1 MRTVTRCL
9 LLVATLAATTLTAQT
24 QPSPLT
30 RTLSSLSGDAF
41 MAHIRYLS
49 DDALEGRAPGT
60 RGGDLAA
67 KYVAAQF
74 ERLGLLPAGD
84 SGSWYHRIPIITH
97 DPTPTL
103 TVTSTP
109 SMPLTYKTDYAV
121 WSMRNDTLSTAN
133 APLVFA
139 GYGTTA
145 PEYGWADFEGVDV
158 KGKII
163 VVLVNDPGLRDTTIF
178 KGKELTYYGRWTY
191 KIEEAARQGAAGIL
205 MVHTDESATYGW
217 NTVVGSW
224 TGEQVRLEEPATS
237 LAFAGWV
244 TESAAR
250 RLLSTAGQ
258 DLDVLSAAAV
268 KRGFRALPLN
278 VTLNASIRSRIARSE
293 TVNVMARRPGTGA
306 HRAEAVLVGGHY
318 DHLGFGPPING
329 DSIYN
334 GAVDNASGVAGIL
347 TMAEGFVRGG
357 IRTDRS
363 VIFTAFGAEE
373 SGLLGSSAYVARP
386 TIPLKQIAAVI
397 NIDGLELLGRLRD
410 IGALGRDQ
418 SSLGASFA
426 RAAAA
431 EQMKVTSDPSAAER
445 GYFFRSDHFPF
456 VKAGIPALSLE
467 GGDDFVGKPAG
478 WGKAQHDA
486 YNSDRYH
493 QPADQMIPEY
503 GPAGAIQELR
513 VLSRVVIS
521 AANAPAQPTWS
532 AGSEFREAGAARLK

>member
-1 MRTVTRCL
+1 
-9 LLVATLAATTLTAQT
+9 
-24 QPSPLT
+24 
-30 RTLSSLSGDAF
+30 
-41 MAHIRYLS
+41 
-49 DDALEGRAPGT
+49 
-60 RGGDLAA
+60 
-67 KYVAAQF
+67 
-74 ERLGLLPAGD
+74 
-84 SGSWYHRIPIITH
+84 
-97 DPTPTL
+97 
-103 TVTSTP
+103 
-109 SMPLTYKTDYAV
+109 
-121 WSMRNDTLSTAN
+121 
-133 APLVFA
+133 
-139 GYGTTA
+139 
-145 PEYGWADFEGVDV
+145 
-158 KGKII
+158 
-163 VVLVNDPGLRDTTIF
+163 
-178 KGKELTYYGRWTY
+178 
-191 KIEEAARQGAAGIL
+191 
-205 MVHTDESATYGW
+205 
-217 NTVVGSW
+217 
-224 TGEQVRLEEPATS
+224 
-237 LAFAGWV
+237 
-244 TESAAR
+244 
-250 RLLSTAGQ
+250 
-258 DLDVLSAAAV
+258 
-268 KRGFRALPLN
+268 
-278 VTLNASIRSRIARSE
+278 
-293 TVNVMARRPGTGA
+293 
-306 HRAEAVLVGGHY
+306 
-318 DHLGFGPPING
+318 
-329 DSIYN
+329 
-334 GAVDNASGVAGIL
+334 
-347 TMAEGFVRGG
+347 MAEGFVRGG

-426 RAAAA
+426 RAAEA